1 MADAVVPGAD
11 GAGHRPVLRREV
23 VELLAGSL
31 DGVVVDATVGAGGHA
46 EALLAAAPGFTLLGF
61 DRDPAALDL
70 ARARL
75 APFGD
80 RVRLRRANFRELG
93 AALAAEGTGPVSA
106 IVMDLGVSSMQLDD
120 PARGFSF
127 RAPGPLDMRMGPD
140 APRTAADLLRMLD
153 SGELARVIRTY
164 GEDRHAGAIAR
175 RIAAA
180 LETGEM
186 KTTADLARVV
196 AGGMGAHERIHP
208 ATRTFQALR
217 IAVNEE
223 LESLAEGLPQAL
235 AALRPGGRLAVI
247 SFHSL
252 EDRIVKRAFAE
263 AAKECV
269 CPPGMPVC
277 RCGHVRTMDLLTRH
291 PVIAADD
298 EVAENPRARSAK
310 LRAVRRVGGAA

>member
-1 MADAVVPGAD
+1 MADAPGPGAD
-11 GAGHRPVLRREV
+11 AGHRPVLRAEV
-23 VELLAGSL
+23 VSLLAPAL

-46 EALLAAAPGFTLLGF
+46 EALLAAAPGCTLLGI

-75 APFGD
+75 AGFGD
-80 RVRLRRANFRELG
+80 RVRLRRGNFRDL
-93 AALAAEGTGPVSA
+93 AALLDAERVGAPGA
-106 IVMDLGVSSMQLDD
+106 ILMDLGVSSMQLDD

-140 APRTAADLLRMLD
+140 APRTAADLLRALD
-153 SGELARVIRTY
+153 AGELARVIRTY

-180 LETGEM
+180 LETGGIAS
-186 KTTADLARVV
+186 TADLARVV

-223 LESLAEGLPQAL
+223 LEALSDVLPQAL

-252 EDRIVKRAFAE
+252 EDRIVKRAFRD
-263 AAKECV
+263 AAAECV
-269 CPPGMPVC
+269 CPPGLPVC
-277 RCGHVRTMDLLTRH
+277 RCGHVRTADLLTRH
-291 PVIAADD
+291 PVEAGET
-298 EVAENPRARSAK
+298 EVADNPRARSAK
-310 LRAVRRVGGAA
+310 LRAVRRTGAAT